1 LALEVCDDGVPDGL
15 TAIDLSLKNT
25 EITGNNPDYV
35 VSYYETLSDA
45 EAGINVLPTLYTN
58 TSNPQT
64 IYVRVEDIGTGC
76 YATTLLDLVVQQA
89 PVANIPAPFTYCDPD
104 NDGFGEFVLTDLD
117 NEITGGVAGVSVS
130 YHDTFA
136 NADTNA
142 AAIDTSIPYSN
153 IVINT
158 QVVYARVEST
168 TIATNCASIVP
179 VELIV
184 YPSPEVPAILSDYLL
199 CDDNND
205 GILQFDLNTKA
216 SEILGTQDPTALV
229 LSYHV
234 SASDAQTGNNP
245 IINTGNY
252 TNTSNPQVIYVRLF
266 NPLTGCQDTGLFNIE
281 VILPPVAVQA
291 TPLEQCDD
299 LGEVGDQVTVFDLTE
314 KDTEIT
320 GGNGSWSVAYY
331 ETDADAQAQANAIAD
346 PTQYTNTSV
355 NGLPANPQTLYA
367 VVTDTD
373 TGCIDITTLTIR
385 VLPNPSPT
393 PSALLPDLEL
403 CDANNIGDGQEDFD
417 LTQNELLILNGET
430 GVTASYYETES
441 DAHAGINPIPD
452 PTVYTNI
459 QSPEQI
465 HVRVT
470 NDLTGCYT
478 LVDFTIRV
486 NPLPEVVAVTDFIQ
500 CELNTDGFD
509 SFDLTTKTA
518 EVLAGQDPSLFVVSY
533 HESLAD
539 AQAVINGLVSPYI
552 NQSNPQQIFVAITN
566 TVTGCSIA
574 TQTFTIEVQEAA
586 EANPDMAPIVYEVC
600 DDDMETDGDPSN
612 DSVQFD
618 LATQD
623 ADILDGQDPSNY
635 IVSYYATEEAAN
647 LNVNPL
653 PLLYEN
659 LSNPQVI
666 YARVDNNTPD
676 GATGLDSS
684 ICYAVTPLTLQVNP
698 LPVFSLEQ
706 GYTLCINSNGT
717 EVINPPVIETG
728 LSEQDYSFEWRFNGE
743 VLPLETSSS
752 LVPNQAGS
760 YQVIVTHTNTGCVN
774 DTEVGITEVIESDP
788 PSLELNLVTQAFAEN
803 HVIEAIAT
811 GNGDYEYSLDG
822 GPWQDSTIF
831 TDVSPGIRVI
841 TARDKNGC
849 GLAEAELLVIDY
861 PLYFTPNGDGTNDTW
876 NIVGIDTQPN
886 AKIYIFDRYGKS
898 LKQLSPLGNG
908 WNGTFNGNAMPSSDY
923 WFTVDY
929 NEPSTGDRKTFN
941 AHFTLKR

>member
-1 LALEVCDDGVPDGL
+1 M
-15 TAIDLSLKNT
+15 T
-25 EITGNNPDYV
+25 
-35 VSYYETLSDA
+35 
-45 EAGINVLPTLYTN
+45 
-58 TSNPQT
+58 
-64 IYVRVEDIGTGC
+64 
-76 YATTLLDLVVQQA
+76 
-89 PVANIPAPFTYCDPD
+89 
-104 NDGFGEFVLTDLD
+104 
-117 NEITGGVAGVSVS
+117 
-130 YHDTFA
+130 
-136 NADTNA
+136 
-142 AAIDTSIPYSN
+142 
-153 IVINT
+153 
-158 QVVYARVEST
+158 
-168 TIATNCASIVP
+168 
-179 VELIV
+179 
-184 YPSPEVPAILSDYLL
+184 
-199 CDDNND
+199 
-205 GILQFDLNTKA
+205 
-216 SEILGTQDPTALV
+216 
-229 LSYHV
+229 
-234 SASDAQTGNNP
+234 
-245 IINTGNY
+245 
-252 TNTSNPQVIYVRLF
+252 
-266 NPLTGCQDTGLFNIE
+266 
-281 VILPPVAVQA
+281 
-291 TPLEQCDD
+291 
-299 LGEVGDQVTVFDLTE
+299 
-314 KDTEIT
+314 
-320 GGNGSWSVAYY
+320 YY
-331 ETDADAQAQANAIAD
+331 ETDADAQAQDNAISD

-417 LTQNELLILNGET
+417 LTQNELLMLNGET
-430 GVTASYYETES
+430 GVTASYYETAS
-441 DAHAGINPIPD
+441 DADTGTNPIPD

-459 QSPEQI
+459 QTPEQEI
-465 HVRVT
+465 YVRVT

-635 IVSYYATEEAAN
+635 IVSYYATEVDAN

-676 GATGLDSS
+676 GTTG
-684 ICYAVTPLTLQVNP
+684 V
-698 LPVFSLEQ
+698 
-706 GYTLCINSNGT
+706 
-717 EVINPPVIETG
+717 
-728 LSEQDYSFEWRFNGE
+728 R
-743 VLPLETSSS
+743 
-752 LVPNQAGS
+752 
-760 YQVIVTHTNTGCVN
+760 
-774 DTEVGITEVIESDP
+774 
-788 PSLELNLVTQAFAEN
+788 
-803 HVIEAIAT
+803 
-811 GNGDYEYSLDG
+811 
-822 GPWQDSTIF
+822 
-831 TDVSPGIRVI
+831 
-841 TARDKNGC
+841 
-849 GLAEAELLVIDY
+849 
-861 PLYFTPNGDGTNDTW
+861 
-876 NIVGIDTQPN
+876 
-886 AKIYIFDRYGKS
+886 
-898 LKQLSPLGNG
+898 
-908 WNGTFNGNAMPSSDY
+908 
-923 WFTVDY
+923 
-929 NEPSTGDRKTFN
+929 
-941 AHFTLKR
+941 